1 MLKKQRELCTNSPLP
16 ALIRIDT
23 DVMRKIHF
31 QQDCFGCVDDEA
43 NIVNKCDAR
52 RQVVSGNEMFS
63 LSKEWDGSISVLTA
77 VYGAIVLFWH
87 ESQAMHIF
95 KSELAYLV
103 RQAEV
108 LQAIPTSMLS
118 CDDRCIPRGRPT
130 ASAGRRTRRGG
141 AHQAR

>member
-1 MLKKQRELCTNSPLP
+1 MDENRNFHS
-16 ALIRIDT
+16 
-23 DVMRKIHF
+23 
-31 QQDCFGCVDDEA
+31 QQDCLGCVDDEA

-63 LSKEWDGSISVLTA
+63 LSKEWDRSISVLTA

-87 ESQAMHIF
+87 ESQAMYIF
-95 KSELAYLV
+95 KSKLAYLV

-118 CDDRCIPRGRPT
+118 CDDRCIPRRRPT
-130 ASAGRRTRRGG
+130 ASAGRRTSRGG
-141 AHQAR
+141 AHQAK

>member
-1 MLKKQRELCTNSPLP
+1 M
-16 ALIRIDT
+16 D
-23 DVMRKIHF
+23 KIKNFHS
-31 QQDCFGCVDDEA
+31 QQDCLGCVDDET

-63 LSKEWDGSISVLTA
+63 LSKEWDRSISVLTA

-87 ESQAMHIF
+87 ESQAMYIF
-95 KSELAYLV
+95 KSKLAYLV

-118 CDDRCIPRGRPT
+118 CDDRCIPRGPT
-130 ASAGRRTRRGG
+130 ASAGRRTSRGG
-141 AHQAR
+141 ANQAT